1 MSLACWDLE
10 QLPRDQSTRPVA
22 NKDEEEDGS
31 DERHPRP
38 ARTQEQQRKTG
49 VEQIEQLRVKMS
61 QAFSECLVTVL

>member
-10 QLPRDQSTRPVA
+10 QLPRDQSAGPVA

-38 ARTQEQQRKTG
+38 ARTQEQRKAG
-49 VEQIEQLRVKMS
+49 VEQIEQLQVKHF
-61 QAFSECLVTVL
+61 QGVL